1 MANVRDLKNR
11 IKSIGNIRQITRAME
26 MVATTKL
33 RRFQDRALA
42 AGPYSRQ
49 VQGLVASLAAV
60 LGPDNEH
67 PLFER
72 REGQRIAV
80 LVVGSDRG
88 LCGAYNANVSGLVRD
103 WVVATRAARPEA
115 QLQFFAI
122 GSKVV
127 GALQRRGYAIE
138 RVFDDPDLEH
148 MDYVDTAEVAR
159 FFVRGFLDDQFDEVV
174 VISTSFESVSRFTP
188 GVHAFLPLGRQED
201 DADGGVAAEE
211 TTSDL
216 ILEPSKER
224 IFEAV
229 VPKYLETRMFA
240 LLLQALTAEYA
251 SRMISMKNATEAAG
265 DMQNQLRKRYNRA
278 RQERITKELLD
289 IVGGAEAIAG

>member
-1 MANVRDLKNR
+1 MANVRDLKVR

-42 AGPYSRQ
+42 AGPYSDQ
-49 VQGLVASLAAV
+49 VEQLVASLAAM
-60 LGPDNEH
+60 LGGENEH
-67 PLFER
+67 PLFEE
-72 REGQRIAV
+72 REGKKIAV

-88 LCGAYNANVSGLVRD
+88 LCGAYNSNISTCIRD
-103 WVVATRAARPEA
+103 WMLEMKESLPGAE
-115 QLQFFAI
+115 LSFFA
-122 GSKVV
+122 V
-127 GALQRRGYAIE
+127 GARAVSTLQRRGLKVE
-138 RVFDDPDLEH
+138 QSFEDPKLEH
-148 MDYVDTAEVAR
+148 MDYADTAAIAR
-159 FFVRGFLDDQFDEVV
+159 FFVESFLNGDFDQVK
-174 VISTSFESVSRFTP
+174 ICSTRFESLSRFNP
-188 GVHAFLPLGRQED
+188 GVHSFLPLSQLSAGEGDESTRE
-201 DADGGVAAEE
+201 
-211 TTSDL
+211 L
-216 ILEPSKER
+216 ILEPSRER

-265 DMQNQLRKRYNRA
+265 DMQGQLKKQYNRA

>member
-1 MANVRDLKNR
+1 MANVRDLKVR

-42 AGPYSRQ
+42 AGPYSEQ
-49 VQGLVASLAAV
+49 VEQLVASLAEM
-60 LGPDNEH
+60 LGDDNDH
-67 PLFER
+67 PLFQG
-72 REGQRIAV
+72 REVQKVAM

-88 LCGAYNANVSGLVRD
+88 LCGAYNSNISAQVRD
-103 WVVATRAARPEA
+103 WLQEHEA
-115 QLQFFAI
+115 GDSNAETVFFAI
-122 GSKVV
+122 GSKAVS
-127 GALQRRGYAIE
+127 ALERRGLKIE
-138 RVFDDPDLEH
+138 QVFADPDLEH
-148 MDYVDTAEVAR
+148 MDYQDTANVAR
-159 FFVRGFLDDQFDEVV
+159 FFVNGFLAGDFDQVKV
-174 VISTSFESVSRFTP
+174 CATSFESMSRFAP
-188 GVHAFLPLGRQED
+188 GVHSFLPLSDLETASGDGQEQ
-201 DADGGVAAEE
+201 GP
-211 TTSDL
+211 SRDL
-216 ILEPSKER
+216 ILEPNKER

-265 DMQNQLRKRYNRA
+265 DMQGQLKKQYNRA